1 MREPASKKKTAMTV
15 PIPFRKPVGLRRAM
29 VLAAGI
35 GKRMRP
41 VTATVPKPLI
51 EVAGR
56 ALIDRALD
64 RLAAAGVEEAV
75 VNVHYLADLVETH
88 VRKRKAPKILI
99 SDERAGLLE
108 TGGGIAKALPLLG
121 PDPFYVMNSDS
132 FWIEGPRPN
141 LDWLTSAWNDDAM
154 DALLLLAPTVA
165 SIGYYGPG
173 DFVMDKA
180 GRLARR
186 PERTIAPF
194 VYNGAAILSPRL
206 FEGAP
211 EGAFSLNV
219 LFDRAIAAGRLYGA
233 RMDGIWLHVGTPE
246 AIREAELSVAE
257 SAA

>member
-1 MREPASKKKTAMTV
+1 MST
-15 PIPFRKPVGLRRAM
+15 PIPFRKPAGPKRAM
-29 VLAAGI
+29 ILAAGI

-56 ALIDRALD
+56 PLLDHALD
-64 RLAAAGVEEAV
+64 RLANAGVETVV
-75 VNVHYLADLVETH
+75 VNVHYLAQLLESH
-88 VRKRKAPKILI
+88 VKRRRPPPQII
-99 SDERAGLLE
+99 VSDERGQLLE
-108 TGGGIAKALPLLG
+108 TGGGVKKALPLLG
-121 PDPFYVMNSDS
+121 NDAFYLMNSDS

-141 LDWLTSAWNDDAM
+141 LDWLATAWDEERM
-154 DALLLLAPTVA
+154 DALLMLAPTVS
-165 SIGYYGPG
+165 SIGYPGPG
-173 DFVMDKA
+173 DFVMDKD

-194 VYNGAAILSPRL
+194 VYSGAAILSPRL

-211 EGAFSLNV
+211 DGAFSLNA
-219 LFDRAIAAGRLYGA
+219 LFDRAIEAGRLFGV

-246 AIREAELSVAE
+246 AIREAEIRVQE